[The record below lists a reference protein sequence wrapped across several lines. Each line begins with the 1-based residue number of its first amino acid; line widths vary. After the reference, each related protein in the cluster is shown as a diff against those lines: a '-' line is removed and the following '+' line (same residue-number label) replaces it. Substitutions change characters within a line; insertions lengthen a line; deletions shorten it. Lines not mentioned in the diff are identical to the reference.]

1 MHPIRLALDPALN
14 ETHAPEIHWA
24 WRVILTTLGVTWH
37 QAPPAEPCDI
47 AYVAQPADAPHAKFI
62 VLADRVA
69 WANPGAHQFQSIGQA
84 DSLAY
89 PVFQKDAGMT
99 LQRNAAGQL
108 VCARDVVFDLFWL
121 ATGQMEHGLP
131 QDAHGFFDLTG
142 TPMLAHNVQ
151 QRALA
156 SGIIDWFDARLAELG
171 CGAREPR
178 WDAGKRA
185 VVCCGHDVD
194 YPEVIRWLEPARIL
208 RRQGARALGV
218 ALETFL
224 GARHHW
230 QFRAWMELE
239 RQVGARSAFYFVTR
253 RGSFREYATGTPD
266 PFYDITAPRFRE
278 LFRMLIG
285 EGWEVGLQASY
296 RAYTSREK
304 FGAEKAKLEAASGA
318 TVFGN
323 RHHYWHLNP
332 RDPAETLLLHEQIGL
347 QYDASLT
354 HDHYLGWR
362 RGLLHP
368 FFPFHPALRREI
380 KTLQIPTGWMDDQLF
395 GQQARNPGNRGELL
409 RALADR
415 VVAQG
420 GCLMIDIHEYVYDD
434 KLYPDWAATYRG
446 VWEYLA
452 PRGDVWF
459 TTPADLAQQWQARY
473 ARLVAASAGLR
484 QGMA

>member
-1 MHPIRLALDPALN
+1 MPLLRLALDPQLN

-24 WRVILTTLGVTWH
+24 WRLILTTLGMAWH
-37 QAPPAEPCDI
+37 QVSPAEPCDV
-47 AYVAQPADAPHAKFI
+47 AYVAQPADAPHAKL
-62 VLADRVA
+62 VVPANRAA
-69 WANPGAHQFQSIGQA
+69 WANPTAREFQSVGQT
-84 DSLAY
+84 DGLAH
-89 PVFQKDAGMT
+89 PVFRNEVAREPH
-99 LQRNAAGQL
+99 RNAAGQII
-108 VCARDVVFDLFWL
+108 CTRDVVFDLFWL
-121 ATGQMEHGLP
+121 ATGQMERSLP
-131 QDAHGFFDLTG
+131 QNKHGFYDLTG
-142 TPMLAHNVQ
+142 TPMLEYNLQ

-156 SGIIDWFDARLAELG
+156 SGIIDWLDARLAEIGLG
-171 CGAREPR
+171 EREPR
-178 WDAGKRA
+178 WGKGKRA
-185 VVCCGHDVD
+185 AVCCGHDVD

-208 RRQGARALGV
+208 RRQGVGALGT
-218 ALETFL
+218 ALETFF
-224 GARHHW
+224 GTRHHW

-239 RQVGARSAFYFVTR
+239 RKVGTRSAFYFVTR
-253 RGSFREYATGTPD
+253 RGSFFEYATGTPD
-266 PFYDITAPRFRE
+266 PFYDITSPRFRE

-296 RAYTSREK
+296 LAYTSREK

-332 RDPAETLLLHEQIGL
+332 REPEETLWMHEQIGL

-368 FFPFHPALRREI
+368 FLPFHPTLRREI

-395 GQQARNPGNRGELL
+395 GQHARNPGNRTELL

-415 VVAQG
+415 LVAYG
-420 GCLMIDIHEYVYDD
+420 GCLMIDIHEYVYDE
-434 KLYPDWAATYRG
+434 KLFPDWAATYRG

-459 TTPADLAQQWQARY
+459 ATPAELAQHWQARY
-473 ARLVAASAGLR
+473 ARLVSASVGLQ
-484 QGMA
+484 QGMV